1 VGKYA
6 LAAAVLGLYI
16 AGSSWIVGSEGRSYR
31 RALLQKEAPPP
42 GPAATAEPARDD
54 GPTTAVAAREPAEVR
69 PTPPPETEGP
79 TVATAEAPREKR
91 SEAPAP
97 APVEPATSA
106 PAPAPSV
113 AVQPAPPTPLP
124 PSTPT
129 GPTPGAPPAAAP
141 RVPSPDRDPIWDA
154 PPLKEVWDVD
164 HLTTADEIRFG
175 NALHDLILT
184 FQRPLLDGPWQRRV
198 EDVAEPL
205 LKAVARKDI
214 PYSFTILDSDAVN
227 AFSTPGGHVYVCR
240 GLFDMI
246 AEDEDYA
253 LQFAVGHEIAH
264 VDLLHAIG
272 CLRSSDVKKLEAGTL
287 QKMYMLI
294 LPFGY
299 TDRQDFEADRWVFE
313 RMLRLDRSRLE
324 LLAFLRKFENYAKA
338 NGFENQRGRPDP
350 GNPIDNHLRA
360 HVIPRSRLKQLANFL
375 PPAASK
381 PSR

>member
-1 VGKYA
+1 VGRYA
-6 LAAAVLGLYI
+6 IAAAVLGLYI
-16 AGSSWIVGSEGRSYR
+16 AGSSWIVGNEGRAYR
-31 RALLQKEAPPP
+31 RALLQQEGSPR
-42 GPAATAEPARDD
+42 EPVASI
-54 GPTTAVAAREPAEVR
+54 GPTQADK
-69 PTPPPETEGP
+69 PEP
-79 TVATAEAPREKR
+79 TVAVVAAEEPEEVRSAPKPDAPPVAVAEAPREKLP
-91 SEAPAP
+91 EAPPRVAL
-97 APVEPATSA
+97 
-106 PAPAPSV
+106 APSV
-113 AVQPAPPTPLP
+113 AVQTAPPAPQP
-124 PSTPT
+124 PASTP
-129 GPTPGAPPAAAP
+129 GEPPAAAP
-141 RVPSPDRDPIWDA
+141 RVPSPDRDPIWDLPA
-154 PPLKEVWDVD
+154 LKEVWDVD
-164 HLTTADEIRFG
+164 HLTTADEIRLG

-205 LKAVARKDI
+205 LKTVVRKDI

-360 HVIPRSRLKQLANFL
+360 HVIPRGRLKQLATFL
-375 PPAASK
+375 PSASK